1 MVLEMSGE
9 NKILVRY
16 NDFPDEISS
25 QVPYQKFKLA
35 NVRAVELQEKN
46 LCVAGMRNMFEV
58 DVSSKNS

>member
-25 QVPYQKFKLA
+25 QAPYQKFKLA

-46 LCVAGMRNMFEV
+46 HSVAGMRDMFEV

>member
-25 QVPYQKFKLA
+25 QTPYQKFKLA